1 MFAKGYDSM
10 KNIILDVGMVLVDFC
25 WDQLLHRLGITGE
38 DFEAVAD
45 ATVRTQDWNEYDRSA
60 KPDEE
65 ILAGFQAC
73 APAHAQQIRLFWDN
87 MAGMIRQYPY
97 AKSFIK
103 SLKESG
109 CHVYILSNYARRT
122 YELTKESG
130 LDFLPLTDGAVFSFE
145 TGYIKPEKQ
154 IYHVLMERYQLEPSD
169 CVFIDDN
176 AANLVYPGEIGWTT
190 IQFQTFEQVQRDLRA
205 AGVNTSCG

>member
-1 MFAKGYDSM
+1 
-10 KNIILDVGMVLVDFC
+10 MVLVDFC
-25 WDQLLHRLGITGE
+25 WEQLLHRLGITGE
-38 DFEAVAD
+38 AFEAVAD

-73 APAHAQQIRLFWDN
+73 APAYARQIQLFWDN
-87 MAGMIRQYPY
+87 MAGMIVQYPY
-97 AKSFIK
+97 AKSWIT

-122 YELTKESG
+122 YELTKENG
-130 LDFLPLTDGAVFSFE
+130 LDFLPLADGAVFSFE

-154 IYHVLMERYQLEPSD
+154 IYHVLMDRFHLDPPD

-176 AANLVYPGEIGWTT
+176 AANLVYPKEIGWST
-190 IQFQTFEQVQRDLRA
+190 IQFRTFEQVQSQLRA
-205 AGVNTSCG
+205 SFVRR